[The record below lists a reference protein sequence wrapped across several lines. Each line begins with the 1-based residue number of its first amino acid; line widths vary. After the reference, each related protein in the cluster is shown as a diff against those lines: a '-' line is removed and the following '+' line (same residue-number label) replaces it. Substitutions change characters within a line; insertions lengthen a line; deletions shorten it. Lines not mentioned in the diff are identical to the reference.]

1 MFQTTKPGNT
11 ETTETTEKYP
21 ARDSKLLIEAANMA
35 KELFPVVP
43 VVSVFQSF
51 VVLAHQR
58 SFSVDRPK
66 RTSIIV
72 MIQNRTT
79 TWFSFQP
86 FNS

>member
-1 MFQTTKPGNT
+1 MFDPTKAL
-11 ETTETTEKYP
+11 TTEDTEGAEENP
-21 ARDSKLLIEAANMA
+21 PRVPDVLAEAADMTQ
-35 KELFPVVP
+35 ELFSVSSVSS
-43 VVSVFQSF
+43 VVSWFFLS
-51 VVLAHQR
+51 HQR
-58 SFSVDRPK
+58 SFKVDNPK

>member
-1 MFQTTKPGNT
+1 MGLCSRLCFAFGYMN
-11 ETTETTEKYP
+11 
-21 ARDSKLLIEAANMA
+21 RFSRWI
-35 KELFPVVP
+35 
-43 VVSVFQSF
+43 S
-51 VVLAHQR
+51 VLALWNSVPRLSQR
-58 SFSVDRPK
+58 SFKVDSPK

>member
-1 MFQTTKPGNT
+1 MPHLRVRLAGATH
-11 ETTETTEKYP
+11 
-21 ARDSKLLIEAANMA
+21 MA
-35 KELFPVVP
+35 QEIP
-43 VVSVFQSF
+43 F
-51 VVLAHQR
+51 VVVVAFGAHGLAFHQR
-58 SFSVDRPK
+58 SFSVERPT

>member
-1 MFQTTKPGNT
+1 MPTT
-11 ETTETTEKYP
+11 
-21 ARDSKLLIEAANMA
+21 LIHSADMTQEGFSVPSVV
-35 KELFPVVP
+35 LRVLRVP
-43 VVSVFQSF
+43 VFF
-51 VVLAHQR
+51 LHQR
-58 SFSVDRPK
+58 SFSVERPT

>member
-1 MFQTTKPGNT
+1 M
-11 ETTETTEKYP
+11 
-21 ARDSKLLIEAANMA
+21 SVVLIEAANMT
-35 KELFPVVP
+35 KEFFSVALRFLRA
-43 VVSVFQSF
+43 SVFPAF
-51 VVLAHQR
+51 PHQR
-58 SFSVDRPK
+58 SFKVDKPK

>member
-1 MFQTTKPGNT
+1 MAVGLIHSTNMT
-11 ETTETTEKYP
+11 E
-21 ARDSKLLIEAANMA
+21 
-35 KELFPVVP
+35 ELFSVLSVLSVLLRVP
-43 VVSVFQSF
+43 GFILDF
-51 VVLAHQR
+51 HQR

-72 MIQNRTT
+72 MIQKRTT

>member
-1 MFQTTKPGNT
+1 MTQAV
-11 ETTETTEKYP
+11 TTEDTEDTEGNP
-21 ARDSKLLIEAANMA
+21 ARVSIQVGHIANPA
-35 KELFPVVP
+35 QKILARASVSSVPSVVKAFFL
-43 VVSVFQSF
+43 S
-51 VVLAHQR
+51 HQR
-58 SFSVDRPK
+58 SFSVDKPT